1 MKLSYRVEESEKMTK
16 DMKTPKD
23 VPPDTLTQQIGV
35 LTRREV
41 EARILSPII
50 DALSA
55 RFGRDEVIEIIRET
69 IIEIAQQQGGELAR
83 SMGGNGSQKF
93 VDSLEHWK
101 RDGALELDVLEQN
114 EELLEFNVTRCR
126 YAEMYRELGIPEL
139 GSVLSCNRDFALIK
153 GFNKDAKLKR
163 TQTIMDGA
171 PHCDFRFAF
180 RTEKTKS

>member
-1 MKLSYRVEESEKMTK
+1 MTK
-16 DMKTPKD
+16 DMKTQKD
-23 VPPDTLTQQIGV
+23 VRPDTLTQQIGV

-50 DALSA
+50 YALSE

-69 IIEIAQQQGGELAR
+69 IIKIAQQQGSELAQ
-83 SMGGNGSQKF
+83 SLGGSGSEEF
-93 VDSLEHWK
+93 MDSLEYWK
-101 RDGALELDVLEQN
+101 RDGALELDILEQN
-114 EELLEFNVTRCR
+114 EGHLDFNVTRCR

-171 PHCDFRFAF
+171 SHCDFRFAF
-180 RTEKTKS
+180 RTEKTKP

>member
-1 MKLSYRVEESEKMTK
+1 MAK
-16 DMKTPKD
+16 DMKTSKE
-23 VPPDTLTQQIGV
+23 VRPDTLTQQIGV

-50 DALSA
+50 DALSE

-69 IIEIAQQQGGELAR
+69 IVKIAQQQGHELAE
-83 SMGGNGSQKF
+83 SMGANGSEAF
-93 VDSLEHWK
+93 MGSLEHWK

-114 EELLEFNVTRCR
+114 EGHLDFNVTRCR

-139 GSVLSCNRDFALIK
+139 GSVLSCNRDFALIR

-171 PHCDFRFAF
+171 SHCDFRFAF
-180 RTEKTKS
+180 RTEKENP

>member
-1 MKLSYRVEESEKMTK
+1 MAK
-16 DMKTPKD
+16 DMKTSKE
-23 VPPDTLTQQIGV
+23 VRPDTLTQQIGV

-50 DALSA
+50 DALSE

-69 IIEIAQQQGGELAR
+69 IVKIAQQQGHELAE
-83 SMGGNGSQKF
+83 SMGANGSEAF
-93 VDSLEHWK
+93 MGSLEHWK

-114 EELLEFNVTRCR
+114 EGHLDFNVTRCR

-171 PHCDFRFAF
+171 SHCDFRFSF
-180 RTEKTKS
+180 RTEKENP

>member
-1 MKLSYRVEESEKMTK
+1 MERKMAKDLKTTK
-16 DMKTPKD
+16 G
-23 VPPDTLTQQIGV
+23 VRPDTLTQQIGV

-41 EARILSPII
+41 EARILAPII
-50 DALSA
+50 DALSE

-69 IIEIAQQQGGELAR
+69 IIEIAQQQGSELAR

-93 VDSLEHWK
+93 MDSLEYWK
-101 RDGALELDVLEQN
+101 RGGAMELDVLEQN
-114 EELLEFNVTRCR
+114 DEHLDFNVTRCG

-139 GSVLSCNRDFALIK
+139 GAVLSCNRDFALIK

-171 PHCDFRFAF
+171 SHCDFRFAF
-180 RTEKTKS
+180 HTEKTKP

>member
-1 MKLSYRVEESEKMTK
+1 MTK
-16 DMKTPKD
+16 DMKTQKD
-23 VPPDTLTQQIGV
+23 VRPDTLTQQIGV

-41 EARILSPII
+41 EARLLSPII
-50 DALSA
+50 DALSE

-69 IIEIAQQQGGELAR
+69 IIKIAQQQGSELAQ
-83 SMGGNGSQKF
+83 SLGGSGSEEF
-93 VDSLEHWK
+93 MDSLEYWK
-101 RDGALELDVLEQN
+101 RDGALELDILEQN
-114 EELLEFNVTRCR
+114 EGHLDFNVTRCR

-171 PHCDFRFAF
+171 SHCDFRFVF
-180 RTEKTKS
+180 RTEKTKP